1 MASPSASERPRSGPR
16 SSPFETLGLPA
27 RFDLDPARVERQ
39 YRELQKALH
48 PDRYAQASASERRR
62 ALGKAVEVNEAYRVL
77 RDDVARAE
85 ALLALRGVGSRQ
97 EGADPELLME
107 VIELRE
113 ALADARRA
121 RDAGEVERLAERV
134 RAERASVLGELS
146 AALDGDA
153 ARAIALVSRLRY
165 YRRFLEEVAAIEDEL
180 G

>member
-1 MASPSASERPRSGPR
+1 MASPSASERPR

-27 RFDLDPARVERQ
+27 RFDLEPARIERQ
-39 YRELQKALH
+39 YRELQKTLH

-85 ALLALRGVGSRQ
+85 ALLALRGVGSRE

-107 VIELRE
+107 VMELRE

-121 RDAGEVERLAERV
+121 RDAGEVERLAARV
-134 RAERASVLGELS
+134 KAARASVLGELA

-153 ARAIALVSRLRY
+153 RARAIALVSRLRY

>member
-1 MASPSASERPRSGPR
+1 MASPSASERPR

-27 RFDLDPARVERQ
+27 RFDLEPARIERQ
-39 YRELQKALH
+39 YRELQKTLH

-85 ALLALRGVGSRQ
+85 ALLALRGVGSRE
-97 EGADPELLME
+97 EGAE
-107 VIELRE
+107 VSLRW
-113 ALADARRA
+113 RPRA
-121 RDAGEVERLAERV
+121 SVKAA
-134 RAERASVLGELS
+134 RASVLGELA

-153 ARAIALVSRLRY
+153 RARAIALVSRLRY